1 MTYHVRSPR
10 TPRVMSVT
18 GASRRIALAQAL
30 DAEITAK
37 RSGDEHA
44 AILLLMMLQNRGDD
58 AGKREARPVQSVDE
72 ARLSTIGRFV
82 PNICAPSLEIS
93 EVAARGNLEPL
104 PYPRRKDLQVVGV
117 RARESCVTGCEPH
130 NAIWKLQQLENLFR
144 VAG

>member
-58 AGKREARPVQSVDE
+58 PRKREPRAVERVDE
-72 ARLSTIGRFV
+72 AWLAAVGGLVTNVGPARLEVG
-82 PNICAPSLEIS
+82 
-93 EVAARGNLEPL
+93 EVAARRNFQPL
-104 PYPRRKDLQVVGV
+104 PY
-117 RARESCVTGCEPH
+117 TG
-130 NAIWKLQQLENLFR
+130 
-144 VAG
+144 G